1 MLYIGKRPTLENG
14 DTISLEVNILDFEG
28 DIYNHEI
35 EVEFLYRVR
44 EDIKFD
50 SIEAL
55 TEQLRRDRDTVGK
68 LLDDI
73 C

>member
-1 MLYIGKRPTLENG
+1 MLYIDKRPTLENG
-14 DTISLEVNILDFEG
+14 YTISLEVNILDFEG

-55 TEQLRRDRDTVGK
+55 TEQLRRDRDTVEK